1 MNDKRL
7 SHVPAP
13 SAYTV
18 PTTDKT
24 SKASSVPKW
33 SQSKEQRFQSHITP
47 SKQTPGPGEYRIPS
61 KVVEGPKYTTRVKP
75 KIDPFKMKSDPGP
88 GFYDPPTSGSF
99 KKISYSLTGIAHSS
113 IDKTTPGPGS
123 YNSTDQLHY
132 KTLTGSKIGKDKRKS
147 FFLQTSI
154 TGKPDSGL
162 YEKPGFEKLNNQ
174 TFSFGKS

>member
-47 SKQTPGPGEYRIPS
+47 SKQTPGPGEYKIPS